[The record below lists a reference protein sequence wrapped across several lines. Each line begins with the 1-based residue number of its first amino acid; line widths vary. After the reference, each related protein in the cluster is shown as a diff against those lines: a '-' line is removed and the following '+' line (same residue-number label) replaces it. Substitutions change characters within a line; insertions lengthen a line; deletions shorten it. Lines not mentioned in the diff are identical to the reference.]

1 MALWTGTGHSTLAI
15 KMLII
20 ITYINKNIIKWSII
34 LWTISFKF
42 DEQNKFIPS
51 SVVLKFALIYKN

>member
-1 MALWTGTGHSTLAI
+1 MGTGHSTLAI

-20 ITYINKNIIKWSII
+20 ITYIDKNYITKWSII

-51 SVVLKFALIYKN
+51 SVVLKFALIYNN